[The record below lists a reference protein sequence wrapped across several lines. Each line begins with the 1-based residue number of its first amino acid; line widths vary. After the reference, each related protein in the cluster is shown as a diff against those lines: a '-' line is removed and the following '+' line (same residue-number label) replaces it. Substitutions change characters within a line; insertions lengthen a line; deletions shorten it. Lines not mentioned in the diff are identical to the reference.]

1 MTCVPKKDVV
11 LVTMPFSDFHMP
23 SMALSLLKACLTRAG
38 VDSVVQY
45 EHLHFIK
52 SFGLRNFFNVQFSRG
67 NFMLGEIIFAK
78 AAHEKTLG
86 TPNEFRD
93 WLIEKNIF
101 AGADSSTATAQSEKT
116 LAFIQKW
123 QPFAENYI
131 EEAAARVMAH
141 KPKIVAFVS
150 MFQQMNANIA
160 LARRLKQE
168 ENPPIIL
175 VGGSNC
181 MGDAGIALLEHF
193 DAFDYVFIGE
203 ADEIFADVCSALL
216 RDGEIPPE
224 KFPYGLWSTRAPKP
238 KTLVHRVTKNLDDLP
253 VPDFDDF
260 FKTHNELFPERKDRA
275 YLMVEGSRGCWW
287 AQHKPC
293 TFCGLNGFARGYREK
308 STERLA
314 DEIKLLSETYPDA
327 GVCMFTD
334 SILSQRHTKELPA
347 ALKARNVKLKFF
359 TEIKSNLSEDEIAA
373 LAQVNFV
380 HLQPGIESL
389 QDDMLRL
396 MNKGCRAIKQIET
409 LKLYRTY
416 NMTLSWNVLCGFPGE
431 REEYMAEIV
440 ELMPLLMHFESPNQV
455 THIVYHRY
463 GEYTENPERYGLSI
477 CPPKVYD
484 FAFPDK
490 DFIERTTFFFEPTD
504 KVALEKYY
512 GCQHMGKA
520 YAAAKEIIDRWLVER
535 DDPQRLDMYD
545 AGDEIN
551 IFDMRD
557 VAVHSAYKLTGLK
570 AELYRACRRVQ
581 SEKSLAKIFPDVSA
595 ETIRDELAAFCDD
608 KIMIKI
614 GHEYLALAVDANP
627 KVKKIALQRR
637 RLFYD

>member
-1 MTCVPKKDVV
+1 MTCAEKNVC

-38 VDSVVQY
+38 IDSVVQY
-45 EHLHFIK
+45 EYLYFIK
-52 SFGLRNFFNVQFSRG
+52 SFGLKNFYNVHLSRG

-86 TPNEFRD
+86 TADEFCD
-93 WLIEKNIF
+93 WLIEQNIY
-101 AGADSSTATAQSEKT
+101 AGATPSRAVVQSQKT
-116 LAFIQKW
+116 VASIQKW
-123 QPFAENYI
+123 QPIAEKYI
-131 EEAAARVMAH
+131 EEAAARVLAY

-150 MFQQMNANIA
+150 MFQQINANIA

-168 ENPPIIL
+168 KNPPIIL

-193 DAFDYVFIGE
+193 DVFDYVFIGE
-203 ADEIFADVCSALL
+203 ADEIFADVCTALL
-216 RDGEIPPE
+216 RDGEIPSE
-224 KFPYGLWSTRAPKP
+224 KFPYGLWSRRAPKP
-238 KTLVHRVTKNLDDLP
+238 KTLIHRVTKNLDALP

-260 FKTHNELFPERKDRA
+260 FKTHCELFPERKGNA
-275 YLMVEGSRGCWW
+275 YMMVEGSRGCWW

-293 TFCGLNGFARGYREK
+293 TFCGLNGFALGYREK

-314 DEIKLLSETYPDA
+314 DEIKLLSETYPES

-334 SILSQRHTKELPA
+334 SILSQRHTKDLPA
-347 ALKARNVKLKFF
+347 ALKARNVNLKFF

-373 LAQVNFV
+373 LAEVNFV

-409 LKLYRTY
+409 LKFYRTY

-431 REEYMAEIV
+431 REEYMSQIV
-440 ELMPLLMHFESPNQV
+440 ELMPLLMHFESPNQIV
-455 THIVYHRY
+455 HIVYHRY
-463 GEYTENPERYGLSI
+463 GEYTDNPERYGLSI
-477 CPPKVYD
+477 VPPRVCD
-484 FAFPDK
+484 FVFPDK
-490 DFIERTTFFFEPTD
+490 DFIERTTYFFEPTD
-504 KVALEKYY
+504 KAALEKYY
-512 GCQHMGKA
+512 GCQRMGTA
-520 YAAAKEIIDRWLVER
+520 YAEAKKIIDTWLNER
-535 DDPQRLDMYD
+535 DNPQRLDMYD
-545 AGDEIN
+545 SGNEIN
-551 IFDMRD
+551 IFDMRN
-557 VAVHSAYKLTGLK
+557 VAVHSAYKLVGLQ

-581 SEKSLAKIFPDVSA
+581 SEKSLTKKFPDVSA
-595 ETIRDELAAFCDD
+595 EKIRDELANFCAD
-608 KIMIKI
+608 KIMINI

-627 KVKKIALQRR
+627 KVKKIVLQGRR
-637 RLFYD
+637 MFYD